1 MEKGKWKMIA
11 RHRDVELKPARSGGR
26 RMELVSPRLGFPVR
40 TMLTFYREIPPGGES
55 GTHRHRNEAII
66 YIVKGKGYTMV
77 EGERIDWEE
86 GDILCIPVM
95 AWHSNCNLDPK
106 EPALFLATINRPLME
121 SLDLFEIE
129 DKEKIDYDYEIG
141 KTIVTNK

>member
-1 MEKGKWKMIA
+1 MAETKVKMIS
-11 RHRDVELKPARSGGR
+11 RKRDVQLKPARTGGR
-26 RMELVSPRLGFPVR
+26 RLEVISPRLGYPVR
-40 TMLTFYREIPPGGES
+40 TMLTFYREIPAGGQS

-66 YIVKGKGYTMV
+66 YIVKGRGYTMV
-77 EGERIDWEE
+77 EDERVDWEE

-95 AWHSNCNLDPK
+95 AWHTNVNLDPK

-121 SLDLFEIE
+121 SLDLFYIE

-141 KTIVTNK
+141 KTIERK

>member
-1 MEKGKWKMIA
+1 MENAKPKMIA
-11 RHRDVELKPARSGGR
+11 RKKDAQLKPARSGGR
-26 RMELVSPRLGFPVR
+26 RLEVVSPRLGFPVR
-40 TMLTFYREIPPGGES
+40 TMLTFYREIPPGGQS

-66 YIVKGKGYTMV
+66 YIVKGRGYTIV
-77 EGERIDWEE
+77 ENERVDWKE

-95 AWHSNCNLDPK
+95 AWHTNVNLDPD

-121 SLDLFEIE
+121 AMDLFYIE

-141 KTIVTNK
+141 KTIATK